1 VKQSDANEA
10 VCTYLDWDSQFFQ
23 RRIARLNR
31 RRLDEGSAAEA
42 LAWCGENKIDCLYFL
57 ADADDAKTV
66 RLAQQ
71 NNFIQ
76 TDVRVTFERL
86 LTDDD
91 RLLAD
96 SGDGMVRLGDERDLV
111 ALCKIAA
118 TCHQDSRFYFD
129 EEFER
134 SKCDLLYATWIEN
147 SFKGFAQAVL
157 VVEVA
162 AQPVGYITCHL
173 SGSESR
179 IGLVGIA
186 DSQKGKGLGKKLVKR
201 FLAWSLEQG
210 AHRATVV
217 TQGRNTGAQ
226 RLYQRCGFLTFS
238 FQVWY
243 HRWFEERQGKRKG
256 RNR

>member
-1 VKQSDANEA
+1 VRQSDANEA

-31 RRLDEGSAAEA
+31 RRLDERSAAEV
-42 LAWCGENKIDCLYFL
+42 LGWCGENKIDCLYFL

-86 LTDDD
+86 LINDD
-91 RLLAD
+91 RLLPESAD
-96 SGDGMVRLGDERDLV
+96 GIVRLGDERDLV
-111 ALCKIAA
+111 ALRKIAS
-118 TCHQDSRFYFD
+118 TCHRDSRFYFD

-134 SKCDLLYATWIEN
+134 SKCDLLYATWIES
-147 SFKGFAQAVL
+147 SFKDFAQAVL

-173 SGSESR
+173 SGRESR

-186 DSQKGKGLGKKLVKR
+186 DTQKGKGLGKKLVKR
-201 FLAWSLEQG
+201 FLAWSSEQR
-210 AHRATVV
+210 AHRAIVV
-217 TQGRNTGAQ
+217 TQGRNIGAQ
-226 RLYQRCGFLTFS
+226 RLYQRCGFLTSS
-238 FQVWY
+238 FQLWY
-243 HRWFEERQGKRKG
+243 HRWFVERQGERKG